1 MPAKAKTNNSE
12 AAKDANPETV
22 DYAAYIKR
30 MGNLPA
36 LLQEEPNDRLQQAVD
51 DVLSGEE
58 LGLDEKLMSQLIASL
73 KTTLAIHGSDNHKE
87 AVPQRVRSA
96 DPKRQA
102 HYDALDAEVERIVSE
117 NRGLADLLVSLGFG
131 MRALKD
137 KTTGEVV
144 PFSLARL
151 TEGIN
156 NKNHEAN
163 PYTPTTTPSKDAST
177 EVEG

>member
-1 MPAKAKTNNSE
+1 MPKKAKTNNSE
-12 AAKDANPETV
+12 AADSPSAV

-30 MGNLPA
+30 LGTLPA
-36 LLQEEPNDRLQQAVD
+36 VLEEEPNDRLQAAVD

-58 LGLDEKLMSQLIASL
+58 NGYDDKLMTQLIASV
-73 KTTLAIHGSDNHKE
+73 KTQLTIHGSDNHKA
-87 AVPQRVRSA
+87 AVPQRVRTA

-102 HYDALDAEVERIVSE
+102 HFDALDAEVERIVSE
-117 NRGLADLLVSLGFG
+117 NQPLADLIVSLGFG
-131 MRALKD
+131 MRVTKD
-137 KTTGEVV
+137 KDSGEVV

-151 TEGIN
+151 IEGIN

-163 PYTPTTTPSKDAST
+163 PYRPHSNNTEGQT

>member
-1 MPAKAKTNNSE
+1 MPKKAKTNNSE
-12 AAKDANPETV
+12 ATDAAVV

-30 MGNLPA
+30 LGTLPA
-36 LLQEEPNDRLQQAVD
+36 VLEAEPNDRLQQAVD

-58 LGLDEKLMSQLIASL
+58 NGYDDKLMTQLIASV
-73 KTTLAIHGSDNHKE
+73 KTQLTIHGSDNHKA
-87 AVPQRVRSA
+87 AVPQRVRTA

-102 HYDALDAEVERIVSE
+102 HYDALDAEVERIISE
-117 NRGLADLLVSLGFG
+117 NRPLADLMVSLGFG

-151 TEGIN
+151 IEGIN

-163 PYTPTTTPSKDAST
+163 PYRPHSNNTEGQT

>member
-1 MPAKAKTNNSE
+1 MPKKAKTTNPSE
-12 AAKDANPETV
+12 ATDAAVV

-30 MGNLPA
+30 LGTLPA
-36 LLQEEPNDRLQQAVD
+36 VLEAEPNARLQMAVE
-51 DVLSGEE
+51 DVLQGEE
-58 LGLDEKLMSQLIASL
+58 NGHDDKLMTQLIATV
-73 KTTLAIHGSDNHKE
+73 KTTLSIHGSDNHKA

-102 HYDALDAEVERIVSE
+102 HYDAQDAEVERIVSE
-117 NRGLADLLVSLGFG
+117 NRDLADLLVSLGFG

-137 KTTGEVV
+137 KTTGEAV

-151 TEGIN
+151 IEGIN

-163 PYTPTTTPSKDAST
+163 PYRPHSNNTEGQT